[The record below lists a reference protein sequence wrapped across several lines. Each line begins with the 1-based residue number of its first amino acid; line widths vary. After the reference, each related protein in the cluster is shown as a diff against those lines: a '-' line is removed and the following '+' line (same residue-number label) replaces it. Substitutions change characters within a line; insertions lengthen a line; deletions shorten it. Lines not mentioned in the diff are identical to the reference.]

1 MLANEYLLQSQMDL
15 IERQSK
21 LIKDLEDQLKSK
33 DEIIN
38 MLKRINVLDEQ
49 LHQLKINE
57 ILTPSMN

>member
-21 LIKDLEDQLKSK
+21 MIKELEDAIKGK

-49 LHQLKINE
+49 LHQLKIRE